1 MFYERLTAEDAR
13 AAQRLVRDEGLLAD
27 ALALAAWSPLLGTTL
42 AQNPDY
48 LHWLA
53 RERADTHVRT
63 TEELGESLARFALT
77 HSQIE
82 PQVLLA
88 RFRRRELLRI
98 YLHDVRRTNSIV
110 ETTEELSNLAD
121 AVLAYALNLARQ
133 ELDNHHGAPL
143 CTDARGRKTTA
154 SFCVVALGKLGSR
167 ELNYASDI
175 DLLFLYSDDGHTS
188 GAGERG
194 QTSNREYFNRLAER
208 MTRLVGRQS
217 GEGAAYRVDLRLRP
231 HGRDGAL
238 SCSLAEAVRYYHA
251 QAQAWEL
258 QTLIR
263 SRAAAGTA
271 ALYARFGEAVRG
283 RVYTHAASVEEA
295 LGNVRLAKQ
304 KIDRQHG
311 ASPRGFNVK
320 LGRGG
325 IREIE
330 FIAQAL
336 QLAYG
341 ADDAW
346 LHAPHTLIS
355 LGRLAD
361 RRLVTERERTEL
373 SDAYAFL
380 RTLEHRL
387 QMEHGLQTHSVPDE
401 EGRRTLVARRMNFN
415 GHDALAA
422 FNRALEL
429 HTARVRAAY
438 EHVFDSM
445 RDTVPPAS
453 HADEPAAT
461 RAATPAPAT
470 GGSAATAMSDNA
482 ATDSNSATAINES
495 AATNQSATTNPSAAV
510 MNERAASASKNTAA
524 KGESAA
530 ATGENAAAIGE
541 SAAAMGER
549 AAATSERVGATDE
562 RANVESG
569 ARESVNEPAG
579 ESVNESAGESAGE
592 SVSDVAVEAPVAV
605 EGTDAATSDGA
616 SLGGGA
622 TFREPRPE
630 TAAGAHADTAAT
642 LAAAQVFAP
651 LLISG
656 GGHVEFNARRPEAA
670 PSAAATT
677 MSRVA
682 RLLEDAAHDSLNPR
696 RALSCVARVAAS
708 LDKSGA
714 SVELSAESLRALV
727 RLCGAS
733 EFFGEMIA
741 GNPALIPAL
750 LVSAEEARARD
761 YRALLRREIDRESSF
776 RAELIALR
784 RAWAQLLIE
793 TGARDVRGE
802 LSHAEAGRLQTELA
816 NASIN
821 AAYFIARREMA
832 RRYGNLAA
840 GPRLSVLALG
850 RLASG
855 GMDYGSDLDIVIVYD
870 AQVPSPVSSLTR
882 EEAYTRLVELMVSAL
897 SSLTRAGYLYRVDLR
912 LRPDGKNGALVRSSA
927 SFVEYLR
934 TRTGV
939 WEWLAY
945 VKLRAVGGDLEL
957 GRAAEGAA
965 RGAVHE
971 AARAGDREELRR
983 ETRRV
988 RERLE
993 RERGGGRGAGRGGA
1007 IDIKFGAGGMLDVY
1021 FAARYLQLRDDVRDE
1036 GADRSTLTTLAR
1048 LRDANS
1054 LDAETYRIL
1063 SDGYALL
1070 RTLDH
1075 HLRLIAGRSSR
1086 LPSAPDHVVLRDL
1099 ARSAGHESPAALT
1112 ETLRARMVDIRAAYE
1127 RITGM

>member
-1 MFYERLTAEDAR
+1 LRKFDEKIESLVRDLPDAEGARMFYERLAVDHAR
-13 AAQRLVRDEGLLAD
+13 AAQRLVRDEGLLSD
-27 ALALAAWSPLLGTTL
+27 ALALAAWSPLLATTL

-48 LHWLA
+48 LNWLA

-63 TEELGESLARFALT
+63 AEELGESLARFALT
-77 HSQIE
+77 HSQVE

-88 RFRRRELLRI
+88 RFRRRELLRV
-98 YLHDVRRTNSIV
+98 YLHDLRRTNSIV

-121 AVLAYALNLARQ
+121 AVLAYALDLARQ
-133 ELDNHHGAPL
+133 ELDNRYGAPL

-188 GAGERG
+188 GAGDRG
-194 QTSNREYFNRLAER
+194 QTTNREYFNRLAER
-208 MTRLVGRQS
+208 VTRIVGQQS

-238 SCSLAEAVRYYHA
+238 SCSLAEALRYYRA
-251 QAQAWEL
+251 TAQAWEL

-271 ALYARFGEAVRG
+271 ALYARFAAEVRA

-304 KIDRQHG
+304 KIDRQH
-311 ASPRGFNVK
+311 ADRSRGFNVK

-336 QLAYG
+336 QLAHG
-341 ADDAW
+341 ARDTW

-361 RRLVTERERTEL
+361 RHLIAGRERTEL

-380 RTLEHRL
+380 RMLEHRL

-401 EGRRTLVARRMNFN
+401 AGRRTLVARRMNFT
-415 GHDALAA
+415 GHDALAE

-438 EHVFDSM
+438 ERVFKDHREAAKERRASA
-445 RDTVPPAS
+445 PPARAETVA
-453 HADEPAAT
+453 ADAEGKAALE
-461 RAATPAPAT
+461 
-470 GGSAATAMSDNA
+470 A
-482 ATDSNSATAINES
+482 ATDD
-495 AATNQSATTNPSAAV
+495 AA
-510 MNERAASASKNTAA
+510 ME
-524 KGESAA
+524 A
-530 ATGENAAAIGE
+530 ATGEG
-541 SAAAMGER
+541 
-549 AAATSERVGATDE
+549 TSDKFGT
-562 RANVESG
+562 N
-569 ARESVNEPAG
+569 
-579 ESVNESAGESAGE
+579 
-592 SVSDVAVEAPVAV
+592 APVAV
-605 EGTDAATSDGA
+605 DEADDEANESPVVVEAKAAVGVDTNRRAA
-616 SLGGGA
+616 S
-622 TFREPRPE
+622 FQEPRLE
-630 TAAGAHADTAAT
+630 VASGAHADAVAT
-642 LAAAQVFAP
+642 LAAARVFAP
-651 LLISG
+651 RLASADG
-656 GGHVEFNARRPEAA
+656 RPDQHARETE
-670 PSAAATT
+670 AAATE
-677 MSRVA
+677 RIA
-682 RLLEDAAHDSLNPR
+682 RLLNDAARGSLNSR
-696 RALSCVARVAAS
+696 RALSYVVRVAAS
-708 LDKSGA
+708 LDKSNSG
-714 SVELSAESLRALV
+714 VELSEESLRALV

-733 EFFGEMIA
+733 EFFGEMLA
-741 GNPALIPAL
+741 SNPALIPAL
-750 LVSAEEARARD
+750 LASGDAVRGRD

-784 RAWAQLLIE
+784 RAWAHLLVE
-793 TGARDVRGE
+793 TGARDVGGE
-802 LSHAEAGRLQTELA
+802 LSHAEANRLQTELA
-816 NASIN
+816 AASIN

-840 GPRLSVLALG
+840 GPRLCVFALG

-855 GMDYGSDLDIVIVYD
+855 GMDYGSDLDLVIVYD
-870 AQVPSPVSSLTR
+870 AEVPSPVSALTR
-882 EEAYTRLVELMVSAL
+882 DEAYTRLVELMVSAL
-897 SSLTRAGYLYRVDLR
+897 SSLTRAGYVYRVDLR
-912 LRPDGKNGALVRSSA
+912 LRPDGKNGALVRSST
-927 SFVEYLR
+927 SFVEYMR
-934 TRTGV
+934 TRTNI

-957 GRAAEGAA
+957 GRAAERAA
-965 RGAVHE
+965 RDAIHE
-971 AARAGDREELRR
+971 AARAADAEELRR

-993 RERGGGRGAGRGGA
+993 HERGAGRGA

-1021 FAARYLQLRDDVRDE
+1021 FAARYLQLRDDVRDV
-1036 GADRSTLTTLAR
+1036 GADRSTRTTLAR
-1048 LRDANS
+1048 LAEAGS
-1054 LDAETYRIL
+1054 LDAETYRTL
-1063 SDGYALL
+1063 AEGYATL

-1086 LPSAPDHVVLRDL
+1086 LPSAPDHVLLRDL
-1099 ARSAGHESPAALT
+1099 ARAVGHDSAAALA
-1112 ETLRARMVDIRAAYE
+1112 ETLRARMNGIRAAYE
-1127 RITGM
+1127 RITAGRD